1 MNRPLFATVV
11 LVVVA
16 ISAGAMAIISEPR
29 EDRSPSAS
37 APVPASTTTSE
48 PDFAALV
55 ASGVV
60 GAVTEE
66 EADLTEEA
74 LTRSTSTTSTTSTST
89 TTTTTT
95 VATTTTAPRR
105 GSSPAPAS
113 PPTTQP
119 ATTTT
124 TTTQSS
130 SAGYLSGAENDFAS
144 RINSYRGSSGKAAL
158 SRDGSLNSYARSWA
172 KHMAGQG
179 SLVHSN
185 LGSLLPPWSTAG
197 ENLGQGGSVSA
208 IFNAL
213 VDSSGHRAN
222 MLEDFTHMGIGVWQD
237 SNGTLW
243 TVHVFTR

>member
-124 TTTQSS
+124 TTQSS

-144 RINSYRGSSGKAAL
+144 RINSYRGSNGKAAL

>member
-113 PPTTQP
+113 PTTTQP
-119 ATTTT
+119 ATTT

-144 RINSYRGSSGKAAL
+144 RINSYRGSNGKAAL